1 MKTLVAS
8 LLIAMSTASFADPA
22 TNPTAPASFQ
32 SSVYVSASHDIRVA
46 VDKEKS
52 HTVQVKI
59 LNEEGRVMANT
70 SVGKKTSQYRASFNV
85 NELPDGHYQ
94 LVITDGTAVET
105 HAIDLTTKTPTTA
118 SRAILIQ

>member
-1 MKTLVAS
+1 MT
-8 LLIAMSTASFADPA
+8 TAAFADPA
-22 TNPTAPASFQ
+22 TSPNAPASFQ

-52 HTVQVKI
+52 HIVQVKI
-59 LNEEGRVMANT
+59 LNEQGRLISSQSIN
-70 SVGKKTSQYRASFNV
+70 KKTSHYRARFDV

-105 HAIDLTTKTPTTA
+105 HALDLTTQTPTTV
-118 SRAILIQ
+118 SRAISVQ